1 MRISDWSSD
10 VCSSD
15 LPDIGI
21 CGSTLV
27 YYATP
32 ERVQAL
38 GGGRYAPWFGRFRLD
53 GFEQRF
59 VLGRPAAAGLDFV
72 HGASMFVSRA
82 FVETVGLLDERYF
95 LYFEELDWTARAG
108 RRFRLGHAPDSV
120 VSHKEGAAENGR
132 AACRERVGRDG

>member
-38 GGGRYAPWFGRFRLD
+38 GGGRYDPWFGRFRLD

-72 HGASMFVSRA
+72 HGASMFVSRS
-82 FVETVGLLDERYF
+82 FVETLGLLDERYF
-95 LYFEELDWTARAG
+95 LYFEALDWTALAGPPLPLGPQPSTLVYHQAG
-108 RRFRLGHAPDSV
+108 RPATRPPPTPP
-120 VSHKEGAAENGR
+120 
-132 AACRERVGRDG
+132 